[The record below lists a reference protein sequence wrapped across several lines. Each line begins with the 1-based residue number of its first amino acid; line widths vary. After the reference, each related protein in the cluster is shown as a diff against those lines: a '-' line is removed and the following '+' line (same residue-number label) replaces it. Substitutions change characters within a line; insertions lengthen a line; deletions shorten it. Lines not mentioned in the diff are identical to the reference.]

1 MEGKMESNKKSVPN
15 LSGLARGSD
24 PAKSHK
30 DAPARHQFSAEN
42 QPPKAKVGRPKGSQN
57 KLTKSLK
64 AFLIQAA
71 AEVGDSTEIGKDGEG
86 GVLGYLKVSAVA
98 ERKTFMILLGRALPH
113 QVNAT
118 VARKTI
124 LSREEAIAELKLRGL
139 PDEIIEMLQPVE
151 YMLDGPD
158 PYGDDDAIDPEADK

>member
-24 PAKSHK
+24 PSKSHK
-30 DAPARHQFSAEN
+30 DAPGRHQFSAEN
-42 QPPKAKVGRPKGSQN
+42 QPPKAGRPKGAQN

-64 AFLIQAA
+64 ALLVRAA
-71 AEVGDSTEIGKDGEG
+71 TEVGDSTVPGEDGKG
-86 GVLGYLKVSAVA
+86 GLLGYLKVSSVV
-98 ERKTFMILLGRALPH
+98 ERKTFMILLGRAVPL

-118 VARKTI
+118 VAHKTI

-139 PDEIIEMLQPVE
+139 PDEIVEMLQPVE
-151 YMLDGPD
+151 YVLDGPD
-158 PYGDDDAIDPEADK
+158 PYGDDDAIDAEAAK

>member
-1 MEGKMESNKKSVPN
+1 MEGKMASNKKSVPN

-30 DAPARHQFSAEN
+30 DAPGRHQFSAEN
-42 QPPKAKVGRPKGSQN
+42 QPPKAKVGRPKGAQN

-64 AFLIQAA
+64 ALLVRAVT
-71 AEVGDSTEIGKDGEG
+71 EVGDSIVPGKDGKG
-86 GVLGYLKVSAVA
+86 GLLGYLKVSAVV
-98 ERKTFMILLGRALPH
+98 ERKTVMILLGRALPL

-118 VARKTI
+118 VAHKTI

-151 YMLDGPD
+151 YVLDGPD
-158 PYGDDDAIDPEADK
+158 PYGDDDAIDPEPAK